1 MQPQKAEVQSF
12 FEFLAGLQ
20 HLAAAWQRH
29 TQAARAALH
38 ARLQNP
44 GIALRAIGVIEA
56 SETPAPLR
64 LAAPDAPEHLD
75 VQSDLSTAEEM
86 ARQQT
91 NIREIDESQKA
102 VTERL
107 RDQYWSW

>member
-1 MQPQKAEVQSF
+1 MQPQKAEAQSF

-38 ARLQNP
+38 ARLQHP
-44 GIALRAIGVIEA
+44 GIALRALGAIEA
-56 SETPAPLR
+56 PETPAPLR
-64 LAAPDAPEHLD
+64 LAAPDAPNRLD
-75 VQSDLSTAEEM
+75 AQPDSSPAEEL

-91 NIREIDESQKA
+91 NIREIAESQKA

-107 RDQYWSW
+107 RDQYWAC

>member
-1 MQPQKAEVQSF
+1 MQPQKAEAQSF

-29 TQAARAALH
+29 MQAARAALH

-44 GIALRAIGVIEA
+44 GIGLRAIGVIEA
-56 SETPAPLR
+56 PETPAPLR
-64 LAAPDAPEHLD
+64 LAAPDAPEHRD
-75 VQSDLSTAEEM
+75 VQPDSSPAEEL
-86 ARQQT
+86 ARRQT
-91 NIREIDESQKA
+91 DIREIDESQKA

-107 RDQYWSW
+107 RDQYWAW

>member
-1 MQPQKAEVQSF
+1 MQPQKVEVQSF

-38 ARLQNP
+38 ARLQKP
-44 GIALRAIGVIEA
+44 GIALRAVGVIEA
-56 SETPAPLR
+56 PETPAPLR

-75 VQSDLSTAEEM
+75 VQPELSPAEEM

-91 NIREIDESQKA
+91 DIREIDESQKA

-107 RDQYWSW
+107 RDQYWAW

>member
-1 MQPQKAEVQSF
+1 MQSQKAEVQSF

-20 HLAAAWQRH
+20 HLVSAWQRH

-38 ARLQNP
+38 ARLQHP
-44 GIALRAIGVIEA
+44 GIVLRAIGVIEA
-56 SETPAPLR
+56 PETRAPLR
-64 LAAPDAPEHLD
+64 LAAPDAPEHLA
-75 VQSDLSTAEEM
+75 VQSDLSAAEEL

-91 NIREIDESQKA
+91 DIREIDESQKA

-107 RDQYWSW
+107 RDQYWAW

>member
-1 MQPQKAEVQSF
+1 MQPRKAEVQSL

-38 ARLQNP
+38 ARLQHP
-44 GIALRAIGVIEA
+44 GIALRALGVIEA
-56 SETPAPLR
+56 PEIPAPLR
-64 LAAPDAPEHLD
+64 LAAPDAPDRLD
-75 VQSDLSTAEEM
+75 VQPDLGPAEET
-86 ARQQT
+86 APEQT
-91 NIREIDESQKA
+91 DIREIDESQKA

-107 RDQYWSW
+107 RDRYWAC

>member
-1 MQPQKAEVQSF
+1 MQPQKAEAQSF

-38 ARLQNP
+38 ARLQDP
-44 GIALRAIGVIEA
+44 GIVLRAVGAIEA
-56 SETPAPLR
+56 PETPAPLR

-75 VQSDLSTAEEM
+75 VQPELNTAEEM

-91 NIREIDESQKA
+91 DIREIDESQKA

-107 RDQYWSW
+107 RDQYWAW

>member
-38 ARLQNP
+38 ARLQHP
-44 GIALRAIGVIEA
+44 GIVLRAIGVIEA
-56 SETPAPLR
+56 PETPAPLR

-75 VQSDLSTAEEM
+75 MQSDLGAGEEK
-86 ARQQT
+86 AREQT
-91 NIREIDESQKA
+91 DIREIDESQKA

-107 RDQYWSW
+107 RDQYWAW

>member
-20 HLAAAWQRH
+20 HLAAAWQKH

-38 ARLQNP
+38 ARLQSP

-56 SETPAPLR
+56 PETPVPLR
-64 LAAPDAPEHLD
+64 LAAPDAPEHLA
-75 VQSDLSTAEEM
+75 VQSDLSPAEEM

-107 RDQYWSW
+107 RDQYWAW

>member
-1 MQPQKAEVQSF
+1 MQPRKAEVQSL

-38 ARLQNP
+38 ARLQHP
-44 GIALRAIGVIEA
+44 GIALRALGVIEA
-56 SETPAPLR
+56 PEIPAPLR
-64 LAAPDAPEHLD
+64 LAAPDAPEHLH
-75 VQSDLSTAEEM
+75 VQSELNTADETT
-86 ARQQT
+86 RTQT
-91 NIREIDESQKA
+91 DIREVAESQKA

-107 RDQYWSW
+107 RDQYWAL

>member
-29 TQAARAALH
+29 VQAARAALH
-38 ARLQNP
+38 TRLQHP
-44 GIALRAIGVIEA
+44 GIALRALGAIEA
-56 SETPAPLR
+56 PETPAPLR
-64 LAAPDAPEHLD
+64 LAAPDAPDRLD
-75 VQSDLSTAEEM
+75 VQPDSSPAEEM

-91 NIREIDESQKA
+91 DIREIDESQKA

-107 RDQYWSW
+107 RDQYWAW

>member
-1 MQPQKAEVQSF
+1 MQPRKAEAQSL

-44 GIALRAIGVIEA
+44 GIALRSVGVIEA
-56 SETPAPLR
+56 PETPAPLR
-64 LAAPDAPEHLD
+64 LAAPDAPDHLA
-75 VQSDLSTAEEM
+75 VQPDSSPAEEM

-91 NIREIDESQKA
+91 DIREIDESQKA

-107 RDQYWSW
+107 RDQYWAW